1 MKVLNEITNKNFKF
15 VAARA
20 YNNPE
25 CSSIEEFNEDLY
37 RFKYVKRL
45 FSRYELEDDLQERL
59 ILNHLIVIYNVFGIE
74 AANSLMWFKVSPEH
88 YSMLKT
94 FLVFL
99 SFLKEDSFIEIP
111 LDPNIVERL
120 RGI

>member
-15 VAARA
+15 VAARS

-25 CSSIEEFNEDLY
+25 CSSIEEFNEDLC

-74 AANSLMWFKVSPEH
+74 AANRLMWFKVSPEH
-88 YSMLKT
+88 YSILKT

-99 SFLKEDSFIEIP
+99 SFLKEEAYIDIP

-120 RGI
+120 RDI